1 MATEGID
8 RHQFG
13 NRPISARHSREPFQ
27 ITSDIDIALIDRIE
41 LRPHDDRI
49 APLSDEQIDGDR
61 ALSLICQT
69 NLHMTLL
76 RQASIPS
83 NNRTVEERLATLD
96 GGPR

>member
-1 MATEGID
+1 MATEGTD

-13 NRPISARHSREPFQ
+13 NRPISARHSRESFQ

-61 ALSLICQT
+61 ALSLIGET
-69 NLHMTLL
+69 DLHMTLL
-76 RQASIPS
+76 RQVSIPPTS
-83 NNRTVEERLATLD
+83 RTIEERLVTP
-96 GGPR
+96 PRWR